1 MIKIVLSGSNDKII
15 NKLLNFANNELRQ
28 ELATDE
34 SNYNIAV
41 VPDPKQN
48 IMQIAPPPVTESDLY
63 SLEKEI
69 LNIQLASEKDVVNL
83 LELKNYNPNNTIIIF
98 GRGIMDGVKE
108 VEKETLAEIL
118 KDLNISEKD
127 ALDRYDIVFHFA
139 SKDNEIDEKIEDAW
153 IGCSGY
159 TKIYTKSYKKL
170 TNYFEDKIKSLL
182 T

>member
-15 NKLLNFANNELRQ
+15 NKLLNFANNELRRDLIS
-28 ELATDE
+28 EE
-34 SNYNIAV
+34 SDYNIAV

-83 LELKNYNPNNTIIIF
+83 LELKKYNPNNTIIIF

-153 IGCSGY
+153 TGCSGY

-170 TNYFEDKIKSLL
+170 TNYFENKIKSLL